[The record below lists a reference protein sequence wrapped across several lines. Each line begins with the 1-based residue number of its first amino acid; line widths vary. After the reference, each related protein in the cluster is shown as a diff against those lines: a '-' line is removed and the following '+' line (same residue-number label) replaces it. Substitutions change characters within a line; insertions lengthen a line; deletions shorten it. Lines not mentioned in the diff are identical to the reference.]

1 MHIESASW
9 CTSPEHDLKLGISET
24 DGQRLCT
31 SPAEFCSYKLLYLLW
46 KLLDQGLA
54 SLLLLLLLLLKAKE
68 QDQGA
73 QSTIN
78 GSQAFECHYYQL
90 SLQYL

>member
-9 CTSPEHDLKLGISET
+9 CTSPEHDLKLGILET

-31 SPAEFCSYKLLYLLW
+31 SPAEFCSYKLLNLLW

-54 SLLLLLLLLLKAKE
+54 SLLLLLKAKE

>member
-9 CTSPEHDLKLGISET
+9 CTSPEHDLKLGILET

-31 SPAEFCSYKLLYLLW
+31 SPAEFCSCKLLNLLW

-54 SLLLLLLLLLKAKE
+54 SLLLLLLLKAKE